1 VKIDTFENRLEN
13 SKKIL
18 NKLMNP
24 SITLEESIKLYEDG
38 INEIKQAQQMIED
51 AKVKIE
57 LIEHNNKVNK

>member
-1 VKIDTFENRLEN
+1 MKIDTFENRLEN